1 MKTMKKVLVFLLAS
15 LLLLSL
21 VSCGD
26 KSGSIKKAFE
36 KADYEVA
43 SLSGDDEDAKG
54 VIALLGLNEEQK
66 EDIAKYEII
75 LCNEKEEAS
84 TAGGLGGFLENIGG
98 AIDGALPDAVIIKFP
113 SASDLKDFL
122 TVEDKDG
129 NKDTSL
135 FDKANDNGLI
145 NGNCYLI
152 IGGSAE
158 KDIFN

>member
-43 SLSGDDEDAKG
+43 SLSSDDEDAKG

-75 LCNEKEEAS
+75 LCNE
-84 TAGGLGGFLENIGG
+84 
-98 AIDGALPDAVIIKFP
+98 
-113 SASDLKDFL
+113 
-122 TVEDKDG
+122 G
-129 NKDTSL
+129 NSGDQK
-135 FDKANDNGLI
+135 
-145 NGNCYLI
+145 C
-152 IGGSAE
+152 
-158 KDIFN
+158 